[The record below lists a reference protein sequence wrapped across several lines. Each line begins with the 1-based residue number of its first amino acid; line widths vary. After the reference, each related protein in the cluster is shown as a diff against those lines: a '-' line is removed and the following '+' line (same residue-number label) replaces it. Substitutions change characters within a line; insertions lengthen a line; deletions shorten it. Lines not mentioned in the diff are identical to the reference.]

1 MIRLNN
7 TKNNGDKNRIPTLVK
22 KIKMLKLNS
31 SKDILR
37 VGYLVQVIFEEWV
50 SLRKKCER
58 QFIHHVKN
66 KKQLYLEHG
75 IQQELVIGL
84 MCLLNEKIINFI
96 YRLKNNG
103 N

>member
-7 TKNNGDKNRIPTLVK
+7 TKNNGDKNRIPRLVK
-22 KIKMLKLNS
+22 KIKMLKFNNPR
-31 SKDILR
+31 DILR
-37 VGYLVQVIFEEWV
+37 VGYLSDVIFEEWV

-58 QFIHHVKN
+58 RFIHHMKN
-66 KKQLYLEHG
+66 KKQLYLEYG
-75 IQQELVIGL
+75 VQQELVIGL